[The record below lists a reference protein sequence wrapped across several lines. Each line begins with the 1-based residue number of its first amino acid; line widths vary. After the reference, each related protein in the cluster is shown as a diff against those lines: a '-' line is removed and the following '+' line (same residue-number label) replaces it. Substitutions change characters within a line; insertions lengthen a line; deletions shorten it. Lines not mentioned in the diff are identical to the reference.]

1 MKFTGTLT
9 DLSSRAYKENV
20 YWTASVLDDQCD
32 FAERLKTEINVSV
45 TADQAKPLEG
55 KIGQRVTTTLRL
67 FKAVRNG
74 LPEFDGRVV
83 LAAPAAAK

>member
-9 DLSSRAYKENV
+9 DLQSRQYKENT
-20 YWTASVLDDQCD
+20 YWTASVLDDQSE

-45 TADQAKPLEG
+45 DSEAARLLEG
-55 KIGQRVTTTLRL
+55 KIGSKVVTTLRL

-74 LPEFDGRVV
+74 LPEFDGRVALV
-83 LAAPAAAK
+83 GAPAK